1 MSTQANCD
9 IVWAAPEIWIWREGQ
24 YETQVAVARPPDRL
38 EPVKYVKASLA
49 LQLSAR
55 IVDLEAALTMMYDK
69 WENGDGCYEGADLDG
84 DFLGNAFQ
92 LSQEEENQVLA
103 LIGSPASGEKLGE

>member
-1 MSTQANCD
+1 MTSL
-9 IVWAAPEIWIWREGQ
+9 
-24 YETQVAVARPPDRL
+24 YETEKLAWMRDYWRRALTEAGGVAQPPDQL
-38 EPVKYVKASLA
+38 EPVKYVKASHA

-92 LSQEEENQVLA
+92 LSQEEEENQVLA
-103 LIGSPASGEKLGE
+103 LIGSPASGGVKS